1 MIGFE
6 DEKKTDV
13 IREML
18 EQMEEIYTNLQL
30 EYLDMA
36 RGYDEAMERVD
47 ELEADKIYLADL
59 LSGREVL

>member
-6 DEKKTDV
+6 EQKKTDV

-18 EQMEEIYTNLQL
+18 EQMEEIYTNLRL

-36 RGYDEAMERVD
+36 RRYDEAMERVD
-47 ELEADKIYLADL
+47 ELETDKIYLEDL
-59 LSGREVL
+59 LSGSEVM